1 MAYRDIFFD
10 LDHTLWDYDT
20 SARQTLDE
28 LYDRYHLSATGAA
41 DKKQL
46 AEAFFA
52 VNDGLWKKYNN
63 GHISKYVLR
72 TQRFQMIFEEIG
84 VHPKLF
90 GDEQVAGFNHD
101 YLHECPQK
109 PNLIPGAMELL
120 ESLHG
125 KFRLHIITN
134 GFDDIQQTKMDTSGL
149 TKFFH
154 HVITSES
161 AKAKKPFPGIFD
173 YALKKT
179 DATIPGSIMVG
190 DNLQTDIKGAREY
203 GMKQVFFNPHRAEH
217 NDEVSYEINELHEL
231 REIVGQ

>member
-20 SARQTLDE
+20 SARQTLDD
-28 LYDRYHLSATGAA
+28 LFDRYDLAAKGAI
-41 DKKQL
+41 DKIQL
-46 AEAFFA
+46 AEAFFS

-63 GHISKYVLR
+63 GRISKYVLR

-90 GDEQVAGFNHD
+90 GEEQVASFNHD

-109 PNLIPGAMELL
+109 PNLIPGALELL
-120 ESLHG
+120 EQLQG
-125 KFRLHIITN
+125 KFQLHIITN
-134 GFDDIQQTKMDTSGL
+134 GFDDIQQTKLDTSGL
-149 TKFFH
+149 SKYFG

-161 AKAKKPFPGIFD
+161 AKAKKPFPGIFE

-179 DATIPGSIMVG
+179 NATVAESIMVG
-190 DNLQTDIKGAREY
+190 DNLLTDIKGAREF
-203 GMKQVFFNPHRAEH
+203 GMKQVFFNPLNIPHQ
-217 NDEVSYEINELHEL
+217 NEVSHEIHEL
-231 REIVGQ
+231 CELVEILGQ